1 MNMPGFTAEASLFR
15 ASEHYHMPDNFEQA
29 GGAVY
34 PAQIPVPDGPIL
46 GPFPGPITPITIL
59 HRCHYFLVWST
70 FVALISNV
78 FGSFVLSMS
87 VFNSHL

>member
-46 GPFPGPITPITIL
+46 GPSPGPITPITIL
-59 HRCHYFLVWST
+59 HRCHYLPVWEYICGPHIKC
-70 FVALISNV
+70 FWV
-78 FGSFVLSMS
+78 FRLKYVCF
-87 VFNSHL
+87 